1 MWYLLWL
8 ISNHSKD
15 RYIYTKKDIKL
26 KWFEG
31 CVNRETTCIKT
42 VRLTRLTTIKINS
55 CFSRKR
61 KKDKI
66 TSSFILWLIQLT
78 KINFTKGFIYK
89 QRIRYMRRKA
99 QFQVSCLGEFI
110 SFPDIFTTFCYF
122 YHENVYYAAQ
132 ETFSMNEALNC
143 FSGFLLKKH
152 FLRRFPLFPPIE
164 WSDLNKIW

>member
-8 ISNHSKD
+8 ISNRSKD

-89 QRIRYMRRKA
+89 QQIRYMKK
-99 QFQVSCLGEFI
+99 STI
-110 SFPDIFTTFCYF
+110 SSIVFRWIHTIPIYF
-122 YHENVYYAAQ
+122 YN
-132 ETFSMNEALNC
+132 
-143 FSGFLLKKH
+143 LLLLSIMKMFITLHKKI
-152 FLRRFPLFPPIE
+152 LVWTKR
-164 WSDLNKIW
+164 